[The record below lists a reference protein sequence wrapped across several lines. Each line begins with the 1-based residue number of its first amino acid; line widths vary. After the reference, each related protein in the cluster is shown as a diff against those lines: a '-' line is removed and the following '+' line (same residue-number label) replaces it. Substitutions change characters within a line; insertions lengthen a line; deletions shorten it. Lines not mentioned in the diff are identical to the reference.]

1 VKRGVPSL
9 GFPGALGNVVQ
20 DLLKHAGL
28 GVYVYD
34 LETKRL
40 YVNELYRDIY
50 NHVLREPL
58 LGETESLPLP
68 ETLES
73 AIAEIKRT
81 GKRRIRAERVNF
93 AACTKHFRAHHFPI
107 YRADKMVAVAGM
119 YYDVTQQTVAL
130 DQAKESQ
137 TRFDDV
143 IRSTSDWVWETDAEG
158 RITFMSE
165 RITEALGY
173 PPSTLS
179 GRKLLEVGGFRDAH
193 GKAVDGREVFD
204 RSRPFRNMLFEIRD
218 HEGKARRIHL
228 SGVPVFDSE
237 SGRLTGYRGTGT
249 DITARHLAEEAAR
262 RSKRDLEATLEELKN
277 KNLELETA
285 LDKVLAANKVKGEFL
300 AAMSHELRTPL
311 NAIMGFAEVM
321 LLNTFGDLPP
331 KYVSYVKEIVD
342 ASKHLLTKINDILDV
357 AKAENNGLTLS
368 LEPSSLKGLIDTAL
382 SRVAMRAEE
391 KRIDTSMV
399 RVEDDWM
406 LNVDPERTEQI
417 FTNLLSNAIKFTTE
431 RGSVGLDV
439 SPGDEGMLNITV
451 WDTGIG
457 IPPEKQDAIFE
468 SFHQIHNG
476 IFSRTQE
483 GTGIGLTVA
492 RHMAKLMGGDI
503 TLESA
508 PGQGSRFTVT
518 LPLAEQQQG
527 DAS

>member
-1 VKRGVPSL
+1 
-9 GFPGALGNVVQ
+9 VVQ

-34 LETKRL
+34 LEAERL

-50 NHVLREPL
+50 NQVLREPL
-58 LGETESLPLP
+58 AGETESLPLP
-68 ETLES
+68 VTLES
-73 AIAEIKRT
+73 VINEIKRT

-93 AACTKHFRAHHFPI
+93 AACTKHFRAHHFPV
-107 YRADKMVAVAGM
+107 YRGDKMVAVAGM

-130 DQAKESQ
+130 DEAKESQ

-143 IRSTSDWVWETDAEG
+143 IRSTSDWVWETDGEG

-165 RITEALGY
+165 RITEALGH
-173 PPSTLS
+173 PPSMLV
-179 GRKLLEVGGFRDAH
+179 GRKLLEMGGFRDAH
-193 GKAVDGREVFD
+193 GKAVDGREVFNQ
-204 RSRPFRNMLFEIRD
+204 SRPFRNKLFEIRD
-218 HEGKARRIHL
+218 REGKARRIHL
-228 SGVPVFDSE
+228 SGVPVFNPE
-237 SGRLTGYRGTGT
+237 SGRLAGYRGTGT
-249 DITARHLAEEAAR
+249 DITARHVAEEAAR
-262 RSKRDLEATLEELKN
+262 QSKRDLEATLEELKN

-311 NAIMGFAEVM
+311 NAIIGFAEVM

-342 ASKHLLTKINDILDV
+342 AAKHLLTKINDVLDV
-357 AKAENNGLTLS
+357 AKAENNGLALS
-368 LEPSSLKGLIDTAL
+368 LEPSSLRGLTDKAL
-382 SRVAMRAEE
+382 ARVAMRAEE
-391 KRIDTSMV
+391 KRIDTSAV
-399 RVEDDWM
+399 RIDDDWT

-439 SPGDEGMLNITV
+439 SPGDEGMLNVTV

-457 IPPEKQDAIFE
+457 IPPEKQEAIFE

-492 RHMAKLMGGDI
+492 RHMARLMGGDI

-508 PGQGSRFTVT
+508 PGQGSRFTVA
-518 LPLAEQQQG
+518 LPLAAEQPG
-527 DAS
+527 EAS